1 MTPLMIQPLTIP
13 MILRT
18 QILMNM
24 MLSFSYTVEELGR
37 GMAVMIVPAPCVT
50 TLHNTCGTTTK
61 VYLQA
66 AKTWI
71 VTMRVIMTTILTVV
85 PMHCDSPFVHTHQ

>member
-1 MTPLMIQPLTIP
+1 MIQPLTTLMIP
-13 MILRT
+13 RT
-18 QILMNM
+18 RILMNM
-24 MLSFSYTVEELGR
+24 MLSFGYTVEELGWE
-37 GMAVMIVPAPCVT
+37 MPIAIVPAPCVT
-50 TLHNTCGTTTK
+50 TSHNACGTTTK